1 MKIVYCIAGTYN
13 SGGMERVLTDKA
25 NWLCDHGY
33 DITIVTTDQKGRE
46 PFFALNDNIP
56 CFDLKIN
63 YADNNGSSFIN
74 KLLHYP
80 IKQCKHKRSLSKLL
94 EKLKADIVVCMFNN
108 DASFIYKIKDGSR
121 KVLEI
126 HFSKFKKLQ
135 YGRKGLWRWA
145 DKWRTKRDEK
155 IVRHFDK
162 FVVLTKEDASYW
174 GSLPN
179 ITVIPNA
186 RTFETDEVSS
196 LINKRVLAV
205 GRLEYQKGF
214 DTLIDIWNEVY
225 KHTKEWRLDIVGNGS
240 LHDNLQGKINKYKI
254 GERTAINRDTEDIKK
269 YYLNSSILVMTSHYE
284 GLSMVLLEAQ
294 SFGLP
299 IISFTCKC
307 GPRDIITDG
316 VDGYLIPENDNELFI
331 QRLLDLMND
340 ETQRKTMGKQAIAS
354 SMHFSKEKIM
364 KRWTELF
371 DSLSAK

>member
-1 MKIVYCIAGTYN
+1 
-13 SGGMERVLTDKA
+13 
-25 NWLCDHGY
+25 
-33 DITIVTTDQKGRE
+33 
-46 PFFALNDNIP
+46 
-56 CFDLKIN
+56 
-63 YADNNGSSFIN
+63 
-74 KLLHYP
+74 
-80 IKQCKHKRSLSKLL
+80 
-94 EKLKADIVVCMFNN
+94 
-108 DASFIYKIKDGSR
+108 
-121 KVLEI
+121 LEI

-254 GERTAINRDTEDIKK
+254 GERTAINRKIQK
-269 YYLNSSILVMTSHYE
+269 
-284 GLSMVLLEAQ
+284 
-294 SFGLP
+294 
-299 IISFTCKC
+299 ISKAT
-307 GPRDIITDG
+307 I
-316 VDGYLIPENDNELFI
+316 
-331 QRLLDLMND
+331 
-340 ETQRKTMGKQAIAS
+340 
-354 SMHFSKEKIM
+354 
-364 KRWTELF
+364 
-371 DSLSAK
+371 

>member
-33 DITIVTTDQKGRE
+33 DIAIVTTDQKGRQ

-186 RTFETDEVSS
+186 RTFETDEVC
-196 LINKRVLAV
+196 I
-205 GRLEYQKGF
+205 
-214 DTLIDIWNEVY
+214 
-225 KHTKEWRLDIVGNGS
+225 
-240 LHDNLQGKINKYKI
+240 
-254 GERTAINRDTEDIKK
+254 
-269 YYLNSSILVMTSHYE
+269 LN
-284 GLSMVLLEAQ
+284 Q
-294 SFGLP
+294 
-299 IISFTCKC
+299 
-307 GPRDIITDG
+307 
-316 VDGYLIPENDNELFI
+316 
-331 QRLLDLMND
+331 
-340 ETQRKTMGKQAIAS
+340 
-354 SMHFSKEKIM
+354 
-364 KRWTELF
+364 
-371 DSLSAK
+371 